1 MVITVEKFI
10 NGYRKYK
17 NFINLALILCFC
29 YLLQKIFLIVIN
41 TPSIAKTS
49 HSRYLYY
56 IFSYLKVDIGTF
68 ISPLVHFDSYH
79 LLANIFT
86 LFAVEYTYYSEF
98 FSNFI
103 EKLNIYYYVGIFY
116 FSSIIVNLL
125 NIIMEPTNASIGSSS
140 GVAGLIGVLAASA
153 IAESRTRK
161 KKRVEAI
168 MFFLVW
174 FIIIIAFHSGE
185 GVRIGWI
192 CHFEGFLLGSGLY
205 LIYLNADRKIHKKSN
220 INK

>member
-1 MVITVEKFI
+1 MVITVGKLI
-10 NGYRKYK
+10 NLYRKYK
-17 NFINLALILCFC
+17 NFIKLALILCFC
-29 YLLQKIFLIVIN
+29 YFLQTIFLIIIN
-41 TPSIAKTS
+41 TPTIAKTS

-68 ISPLVHFDSYH
+68 TSPMIHFDSYH

-86 LFAVEYTYYSEF
+86 LFSVEYTYYSEF
-98 FSNFI
+98 SSNFI
-103 EKLNIYYYVGIFY
+103 ERLNVYYYVGIFY

-125 NIIMEPTNASIGSSS
+125 NIIMEPTNAAIGSSS
-140 GVAGLIGVLAASA
+140 GVAGLIGVLSMSA
-153 IAESRTRK
+153 IVESRTRQK
-161 KKRVEAI
+161 RRVEAI

-185 GVRIGWI
+185 GIRIGWI
-192 CHFEGFLLGSGLY
+192 SHFEGFLLGSGLY
-205 LIYLNADRKIHKKSN
+205 LIYLNANRKIHRKSH